1 MNKLLNPKNDVVFQ
15 KIFGV
20 KENEKLLISF
30 LNSVLEPMGNGKI
43 KSITLEEKALNVSL
57 IASEKL
63 SILDINVTTE
73 NSTHINVEIQLI
85 NQYNMIRRTIFY
97 LSKMILKQLVKGD
110 NYNQLNKTITIN
122 ILDFDYIN
130 DEKFHS
136 SYHLYEDMTK
146 KLLSDIVEIHF
157 IELKKF
163 EKSKKDYNNKL
174 HRWLSFLIN
183 PEGKEIDIMK
193 KEDTEIK
200 EAMDVLYNISG
211 DKELIQLAD
220 MRDKAIRD
228 EKSRLQGARDE
239 GREEGKKEGKIEGK
253 IEGIKQG
260 ARDALA
266 KSTIKLLR
274 KKFKDIPENI
284 IESLLKLSLEKIEK
298 INEDLFDIE
307 SIEELKKYI

>member
-1 MNKLLNPKNDVVFQ
+1 MTMSLL
-15 KIFGV
+15 
-20 KENEKLLISF
+20 LLK
-30 LNSVLEPMGNGKI
+30 G
-43 KSITLEEKALNVSL
+43 
-57 IASEKL
+57 
-63 SILDINVTTE
+63 
-73 NSTHINVEIQLI
+73 
-85 NQYNMIRRTIFY
+85 FY

-211 DKELIQLAD
+211 DKELIQLAE
-220 MRDKAIRD
+220 MRDKTIRD

-239 GREEGKKEGKIEGK
+239 GREEGKKEGK

-284 IESLLKLSLEKIEK
+284 IESILKLSLEKIEK
-298 INEDLFDIE
+298 INGDLFDIE

>member
-1 MNKLLNPKNDVVFQ
+1 MELTHWNIYDNEFLLK
-15 KIFGV
+15 
-20 KENEKLLISF
+20 
-30 LNSVLEPMGNGKI
+30 
-43 KSITLEEKALNVSL
+43 
-57 IASEKL
+57 
-63 SILDINVTTE
+63 
-73 NSTHINVEIQLI
+73 
-85 NQYNMIRRTIFY
+85 RTIFY

-211 DKELIQLAD
+211 DKELIQLAE

-239 GREEGKKEGKIEGK
+239 GREEGREEGKKEGKVEGKIEGK

-260 ARDALA
+260 AKDALA

-274 KKFKDIPENI
+274 KKFKDIPDNI
-284 IESLLKLSLEKIEK
+284 IESILNLSLEKIEE
-298 INEDLFDIE
+298 INGDLFDIE
-307 SIEELKKYI
+307 SIEELKKYIY

>member
-136 SYHLYEDMTK
+136 SYHLYEDVTK
-146 KLLSDIVEIHF
+146 KILSDIVEIHF

-183 PEGKEIDIMK
+183 PEGKEIDVMK
-193 KEDTEIK
+193 KEDAEIK

-211 DKELIQLAD
+211 DKELIQLAE

-239 GREEGKKEGKIEGK
+239 GREEG
-253 IEGIKQG
+253 IKQG
-260 ARDALA
+260 AKDALV

-274 KKFKDIPENI
+274 KKFKDIPDNI
-284 IESLLKLSLEKIEK
+284 IESILNLSLEKIEE

-307 SIEELKKYI
+307 SLEELKKYL

>member
-30 LNSVLEPMGNGKI
+30 LNSILEPMGNGKI
-43 KSITLEEKALNVSL
+43 KSISLEEKALNVSL

-85 NQYNMIRRTIFY
+85 NQYNMIKRTIFY

-122 ILDFDYIN
+122 ILDFDYIK

-211 DKELIQLAD
+211 DKELIQLAE

-228 EKSRLQGARDE
+228 EKSRLQGARD
-239 GREEGKKEGKIEGK
+239 EGK

-284 IESLLKLSLEKIEK
+284 IESILKLSLEKIEK

>member
-1 MNKLLNPKNDVVFQ
+1 
-15 KIFGV
+15 
-20 KENEKLLISF
+20 
-30 LNSVLEPMGNGKI
+30 
-43 KSITLEEKALNVSL
+43 
-57 IASEKL
+57 
-63 SILDINVTTE
+63 
-73 NSTHINVEIQLI
+73 
-85 NQYNMIRRTIFY
+85 MI
-97 LSKMILKQLVKGD
+97 KGD

-183 PEGKEIDIMK
+183 PEGEEIDIMK

-211 DKELIQLAD
+211 DKELIQLAE

-239 GREEGKKEGKIEGK
+239 G
-253 IEGIKQG
+253 IKQG
-260 ARDALA
+260 AKDALA

-284 IESLLKLSLEKIEK
+284 IESILKLSLEKIEK
-298 INEDLFDIE
+298 INGDLFDIE
-307 SIEELKKYI
+307 SIEELRKYI

>member
-30 LNSVLEPMGNGKI
+30 LNSILEPMGNGKI

-73 NSTHINVEIQLI
+73 NSTRINVEIQLI
-85 NQYNMIRRTIFY
+85 NQYNMIKRTIFY

-130 DEKFHS
+130 DEEFHS
-136 SYHLYEDMTK
+136 SYHLYEDITK

-183 PEGKEIDIMK
+183 PEGEEIDIMK

-211 DKELIQLAD
+211 DKELIQLAE

-239 GREEGKKEGKIEGK
+239 G
-253 IEGIKQG
+253 IKQG
-260 ARDALA
+260 AKDALA

-284 IESLLKLSLEKIEK
+284 IESILKLSLEKIEK
-298 INEDLFDIE
+298 INGDLFDIE
-307 SIEELKKYI
+307 SIEELRKYI

>member
-1 MNKLLNPKNDVVFQ
+1 MTMSLL
-15 KIFGV
+15 
-20 KENEKLLISF
+20 LLK
-30 LNSVLEPMGNGKI
+30 G
-43 KSITLEEKALNVSL
+43 
-57 IASEKL
+57 
-63 SILDINVTTE
+63 
-73 NSTHINVEIQLI
+73 
-85 NQYNMIRRTIFY
+85 FY

-136 SYHLYEDMTK
+136 SYHLYEDVTK

-211 DKELIQLAD
+211 DKELIQLAE
-220 MRDKAIRD
+220 MRDKTIRD

-239 GREEGKKEGKIEGK
+239 G
-253 IEGIKQG
+253 IKQG
-260 ARDALA
+260 AKDALA

-274 KKFKDIPENI
+274 KKFKDIPDNI
-284 IESLLKLSLEKIEK
+284 IESILNLSLEKIEE

>member
-1 MNKLLNPKNDVVFQ
+1 M
-15 KIFGV
+15 
-20 KENEKLLISF
+20 
-30 LNSVLEPMGNGKI
+30 
-43 KSITLEEKALNVSL
+43 

-97 LSKMILKQLVKGD
+97 LSKMILKQLIKGD

-183 PEGKEIDIMK
+183 PEGEEIDIMK

-211 DKELIQLAD
+211 DKELIQLAE

-239 GREEGKKEGKIEGK
+239 G
-253 IEGIKQG
+253 IKQG
-260 ARDALA
+260 AKDALA

-284 IESLLKLSLEKIEK
+284 IESILKLSLEKIEK
-298 INEDLFDIE
+298 INGDLFDIE
-307 SIEELKKYI
+307 SIEELRKYI